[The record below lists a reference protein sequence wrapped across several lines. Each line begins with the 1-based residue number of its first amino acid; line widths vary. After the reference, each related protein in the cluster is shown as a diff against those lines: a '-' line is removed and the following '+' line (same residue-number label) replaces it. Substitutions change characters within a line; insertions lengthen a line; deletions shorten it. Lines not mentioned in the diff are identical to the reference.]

1 VRRNAIR
8 IAERGSAV
16 VEFALLLPI
25 VFLVLLAVVQVGVLA
40 SDQLVITQAA
50 RAGARAASIEAGDD
64 AAREAAV
71 GAAAGLDPARL
82 TVTVSRSGSQG
93 DPVAVAVAYEA
104 PVAGLISGWLLPPEV
119 TLRASSTMRQEFA

>member
-1 VRRNAIR
+1 VRRDG
-8 IAERGSAV
+8 EHGSAA

-50 RAGARAASIEAGDD
+50 RAGARAASVEAGDD

-82 TVTVSRSGSQG
+82 TVTVSRSGTQG
-93 DPVAVAVAYEA
+93 DPVTVAVAYEA

-119 TLRASSTMRQEFA
+119 KLQASSTMRQEFA

>member
-1 VRRNAIR
+1 MRRNAIR
-8 IAERGSAV
+8 IGERGSAV

-40 SDQLVITQAA
+40 SDQLLITQAA
-50 RAGARAASIEAGDD
+50 RAGARAASVEAGDD
-64 AAREAAV
+64 AAWEAAV

-104 PVAGLISGWLLPPEV
+104 PVTDLISGWLLPPEV
-119 TLRASSTMRQEFA
+119 ILRASSTMRQEFA

>member
-1 VRRNAIR
+1 MQRNRLRR
-8 IAERGSAV
+8 
-16 VEFALLLPI
+16 LY
-25 VFLVLLAVVQVGVLA
+25 
-40 SDQLVITQAA
+40 
-50 RAGARAASIEAGDD
+50 
-64 AAREAAV
+64 REAFRLTKPH
-71 GAAAGLDPARL
+71 AAAGLDPARL